1 MPGKMLASW
10 RALPFTRQA
19 LLVFVLAIATIASV
33 AMVREASFLSHL
45 TSTMTASARAQ
56 HQESV
61 PESESPVPSA
71 LQARDAMVTLSPE
84 EEYAR
89 AMAPTKHNDTQSAP
103 PVLLHYTSRTKS
115 FMVEQWKDSCGPLEV
130 RFYDDDASEALVRE
144 HRPAFLS
151 VYREQLSPVERA
163 DYFRYLVLYVHGGV
177 YADSDVSCLKPVGQW
192 LHAFGWDNY
201 QLSDMDF
208 VAGIEFPWPQTH
220 YDKTGPLPL
229 QINQFVIAS
238 AKHSRMMARVLEHIE
253 TTIATI
259 PRDKIDRTIERTGP
273 AAFTRAILD
282 EITRRGIASP
292 SSTSKNLRGTQE
304 TRPPAY
310 PDALMVPDALEK
322 RGQIVPMHGDAE
334 SPFYKVLILPYRAF
348 AFHAFHKYAAA
359 PVLTRHHFH
368 GSWRDGP

>member
-1 MPGKMLASW
+1 
-10 RALPFTRQA
+10 
-19 LLVFVLAIATIASV
+19 
-33 AMVREASFLSHL
+33 
-45 TSTMTASARAQ
+45 
-56 HQESV
+56 
-61 PESESPVPSA
+61 
-71 LQARDAMVTLSPE
+71 
-84 EEYAR
+84 
-89 AMAPTKHNDTQSAP
+89 
-103 PVLLHYTSRTKS
+103 
-115 FMVEQWKDSCGPLEV
+115 
-130 RFYDDDASEALVRE
+130 
-144 HRPAFLS
+144 
-151 VYREQLSPVERA
+151 
-163 DYFRYLVLYVHGGV
+163 
-177 YADSDVSCLKPVGQW
+177 
-192 LHAFGWDNY
+192 
-201 QLSDMDF
+201 MDF

-322 RGQIVPMHGDAE
+322 RGQIVPMRGDAE